1 MKKIPPP
8 PKPPKDRI
16 LKEGEM
22 PRKPIKLIK

>member
-16 LKEGEM
+16 LKEGAKV
-22 PRKPIKLIK
+22 KPPKGYKK